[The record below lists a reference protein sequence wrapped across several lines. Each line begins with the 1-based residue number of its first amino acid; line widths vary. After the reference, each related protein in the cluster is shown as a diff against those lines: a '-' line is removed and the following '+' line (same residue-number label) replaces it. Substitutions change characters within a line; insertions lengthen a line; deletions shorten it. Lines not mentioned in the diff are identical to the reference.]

1 MIFTSNGHEFD
12 GRKEEERKKM
22 TVYNFSAGPAMLPK
36 PVLEKAQ
43 SELLNYRGSQMSVME
58 MSHRSSLYADII
70 AEAEKTLRELM
81 DIPENYHVLFLQ
93 GGASLQFSM
102 IPLNLAQG
110 KKALYINTGAWAK
123 KAIQAAK
130 MIDGVEVVEIASSA
144 DENFTYVPKVTK
156 DQIDQEAAY
165 VHVTTNETIGGIAFH
180 ELPDTGDVPLVA
192 DMSSNILANDYDVR
206 DFGLIYAG
214 AQKNIGPAGLTI
226 VIIRDDLVN
235 QTPIFAPMLDYQVQ
249 IANGSMYNTP
259 ATYSIYIAKLVFEW
273 LQELG
278 GVPEILKQDQEKA
291 QLLYDAID
299 QSHLFSNPNRKEDR
313 SITNVPFVTG
323 DAELDKEF
331 NARALAAGFQNL
343 KGHRSVGGMR
353 ASLYNA
359 FPIEGVQA
367 LVKLM
372 QEFESEKGE

>member
-1 MIFTSNGHEFD
+1 MIFTSNEHKFD

-165 VHVTTNETIGGIAFH
+165 VHITTNETIGGIAFH